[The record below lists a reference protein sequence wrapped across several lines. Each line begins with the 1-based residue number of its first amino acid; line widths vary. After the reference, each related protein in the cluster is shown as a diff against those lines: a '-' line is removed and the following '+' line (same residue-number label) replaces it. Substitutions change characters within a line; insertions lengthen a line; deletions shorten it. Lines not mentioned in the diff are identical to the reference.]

1 LTHKSTIL
9 LLMRTITITIN
20 VRRRMH
26 KVTHGKINL
35 ISSVLFAPLTCPNCS
50 TTLFIYA
57 SVDVSTQSISL
68 SSAIDIQEFGVTK
81 LKVSTQTLDLN
92 TLLFM
97 KIRTDKR
104 SDSCEVSILLPLVSN
119 NDAVSLSNQQGDI
132 SPSEL
137 SIRGACVS
145 SK

>member
-1 LTHKSTIL
+1 MLF
-9 LLMRTITITIN
+9 LMRTITIN
-20 VRRRMH
+20 VKRRMH

-35 ISSVLFAPLTCPNCS
+35 ISSALFAPLTCSNCS
-50 TTLFIYA
+50 TTLFTYA

-68 SSAIDIQEFGVTK
+68 SSAIDIREFEVIK
-81 LKVSTQTLDLN
+81 LKVSTQTPVLN

-104 SDSCEVSILLPLVSN
+104 SDSCEVSSLLPLVSN
-119 NDAVSLSNQQGDI
+119 NDAVSISNQQGDI

>member
-68 SSAIDIQEFGVTK
+68 SSAIDIQEFEVIK

-92 TLLFM
+92 TLLFIKSEQINVLIQVKCRFYCHWLAIM
-97 KIRTDKR
+97 MR
-104 SDSCEVSILLPLVSN
+104 SASVTNKVI
-119 NDAVSLSNQQGDI
+119 
-132 SPSEL
+132 
-137 SIRGACVS
+137 
-145 SK
+145 

>member
-1 LTHKSTIL
+1 ML
-9 LLMRTITITIN
+9 LLMRTITIN

-35 ISSVLFAPLTCPNCS
+35 ISSALFAPLTCPNCS

-68 SSAIDIQEFGVTK
+68 SSAIDIQEFEVIK